1 MFKNFNIKNPQAST
15 YLLAFAIFIEIG
27 VAALAVYLGLM
38 TSSIGSNEVDVTI
51 LNKTMGPLLF
61 IVVAM
66 IELTR
71 VPLLISI
78 YRGNNF
84 LWRIFGSIFLIGI
97 MFLAFETLM
106 TAFQMNGAMQTGNI
120 DKTIIDKRAL
130 TEKSKILNEEILDL
144 SSLTQEKINND
155 YDEAIKR
162 INQEEDKEISNINDS
177 MQQIELLIAQ
187 SSIDSI
193 SDKES
198 ILNDE
203 LLNIDEIRNSQIN
216 EIKGSFRN
224 KEDKIINQI
233 SKIETNIIL
242 WNTRLNNSECGF
254 ARQFSSR
261 ECKESIT
268 SNEEELDNLNKE
280 LVRNEDT
287 LQREIDSINLDFK
300 EDKNAINNE
309 LKLLADKKI
318 QDESNIKG
326 EYALDLNKLRENKS
340 DIYDKYSERKKEV
353 LSKKNEKEIK
363 LDNAEKALETKKNE
377 KINLEKEISDKRDK
391 INQLSRTNPNYI
403 LAKNIG
409 SWIFDDCEGVEE
421 SSDVSSGCLAKTTG
435 LFWGSISLVVAITG
449 TVVAIGSEV
458 LRSTTIRE
466 RKSPK
471 GKRSM
476 RYLLV
481 GAYKYFRK
489 PKVIVKE
496 IEKIVEKPVEVVK
509 EVPVQKVEFTEVP
522 KIKEVIKKEIV
533 HVPLYTNDESL
544 IDINKNKK
552 NKNESD

>member
-144 SSLTQEKINND
+144 SSLTQEKINSD

-216 EIKGSFRN
+216 EIKGSFKN
-224 KEDKIINQI
+224 KEDNIINQI

-268 SNEEELDNLNKE
+268 SNEEELDNLNKK

-363 LDNAEKALETKKNE
+363 LANAEKVLETKKNE

-409 SWIFDDCEGVEE
+409 SWIFDV
-421 SSDVSSGCLAKTTG
+421 
-435 LFWGSISLVVAITG
+435 
-449 TVVAIGSEV
+449 
-458 LRSTTIRE
+458 
-466 RKSPK
+466 
-471 GKRSM
+471 
-476 RYLLV
+476 
-481 GAYKYFRK
+481 
-489 PKVIVKE
+489 
-496 IEKIVEKPVEVVK
+496 
-509 EVPVQKVEFTEVP
+509 
-522 KIKEVIKKEIV
+522 
-533 HVPLYTNDESL
+533 
-544 IDINKNKK
+544 
-552 NKNESD
+552 

>member
-38 TSSIGSNEVDVTI
+38 TASIGSNEVDVTI

-130 TEKSKILNEEILDL
+130 TEKSKILNQEILDL
-144 SSLTQEKINND
+144 SSLTQEKINSD

-162 INQEEDKEISNINDS
+162 ITQEEDKEILNINES

-193 SDKES
+193 SDKAT
-198 ILNDE
+198 ILNE
-203 LLNIDEIRNSQIN
+203 QLNDVDKVRNSQIS
-216 EIKGSFRN
+216 EVKDSFKN
-224 KEDKIINQI
+224 KEDKILSQI
-233 SKIETNIIL
+233 SKIESTIL
-242 WNTRLNNSECGF
+242 QWNTRLGNSECGF
-254 ARQFSSR
+254 ARQYSSR
-261 ECKESIT
+261 ECKEAIN
-268 SNEEELDNLNKE
+268 SNEEELDTLNKK
-280 LVRNEDT
+280 LSRNDDN
-287 LQREIDSINLDFK
+287 LQREIDSINSNFK
-300 EDKNAINNE
+300 KDINNINDE

-318 QDESNIKG
+318 QNESDIKG
-326 EYALDLNKLRENKS
+326 QYSIDLNKFRDKKS
-340 DIYDKYSERKKEV
+340 EIYNKYSERKKEA
-353 LSKKNEKEIK
+353 LLRKTEKETKLENVEKVLEIK
-363 LDNAEKALETKKNE
+363 KDERV
-377 KINLEKEISDKRDK
+377 NLEKEISDKRDK

-435 LFWGSISLVVAITG
+435 LFWGSISLVVAVTG

-466 RKSPK
+466 KRSPK

-489 PKVIVKE
+489 PKIVVKE
-496 IEKIVEKPVEVVK
+496 IEKIIEKPVEVVK

-552 NKNESD
+552 NKNDSD

>member
-38 TSSIGSNEVDVTI
+38 TASIGSNEVDVTI

-130 TEKSKILNEEILDL
+130 TEKSKILNQEILDL
-144 SSLTQEKINND
+144 SSLTQEKINSD

-162 INQEEDKEISNINDS
+162 ITQEEDKEILNINES

-193 SDKES
+193 SDKAT
-198 ILNDE
+198 ILNE
-203 LLNIDEIRNSQIN
+203 QLNDVDKVRNSQIS
-216 EIKGSFRN
+216 EVKDSFKN
-224 KEDKIINQI
+224 KEDKILSQI
-233 SKIETNIIL
+233 SKIESTIL
-242 WNTRLNNSECGF
+242 QWNTRLGNSECGF
-254 ARQFSSR
+254 ARQYSSR
-261 ECKESIT
+261 ECKEAIN
-268 SNEEELDNLNKE
+268 SNEEELDTLNKK
-280 LVRNEDT
+280 LSRNDDN
-287 LQREIDSINLDFK
+287 LQREIDSINSNFK
-300 EDKNAINNE
+300 KDINNINDE

-318 QDESNIKG
+318 QNESDIKG
-326 EYALDLNKLRENKS
+326 QYSIDLNKFRDKKS
-340 DIYDKYSERKKEV
+340 EIYNKYSERKKEA
-353 LSKKNEKEIK
+353 LLRKTEKETK
-363 LDNAEKALETKKNE
+363 LENAEKVLEIKKDE
-377 KINLEKEISDKRDK
+377 RVNLEKEISDKRDK

-435 LFWGSISLVVAITG
+435 LFWGSISLVVAVTG

-466 RKSPK
+466 RRSPK

-489 PKVIVKE
+489 PKIVVKE
-496 IEKIVEKPVEVVK
+496 IEKIIEKPVEVVK

-552 NKNESD
+552 NKNDSD

>member
-38 TSSIGSNEVDVTI
+38 TASIGSNEVDVTI

-130 TEKSKILNEEILDL
+130 TEKSKILNQEILDL
-144 SSLTQEKINND
+144 SSLTQEKINSD

-162 INQEEDKEISNINDS
+162 ITQEEDKEILNINES

-193 SDKES
+193 SDKAT
-198 ILNDE
+198 ILNE
-203 LLNIDEIRNSQIN
+203 QLNDVDKVRNSQIS
-216 EIKGSFRN
+216 EVKDSFKN
-224 KEDKIINQI
+224 KEDKILSQI
-233 SKIETNIIL
+233 SKIESTIL
-242 WNTRLNNSECGF
+242 QWNTRLGNSECGF
-254 ARQFSSR
+254 ARQYSSR
-261 ECKESIT
+261 ECKEAIN
-268 SNEEELDNLNKE
+268 SNEEELDTLNKK
-280 LVRNEDT
+280 LSRNDDN
-287 LQREIDSINLDFK
+287 LQREIDSINSNFK
-300 EDKNAINNE
+300 KDINNINDE

-318 QDESNIKG
+318 QNESDIKG
-326 EYALDLNKLRENKS
+326 QYSIDLNKFRDKKS
-340 DIYDKYSERKKEV
+340 EIYNKYSERKKEA
-353 LSKKNEKEIK
+353 LLRKTEKETK
-363 LDNAEKALETKKNE
+363 LENAEKVLEIKKDE
-377 KINLEKEISDKRDK
+377 RVNLEKEISDKRDK

-435 LFWGSISLVVAITG
+435 LFWGSISLVVAVTG

-466 RKSPK
+466 KRSPK

-489 PKVIVKE
+489 PKI
-496 IEKIVEKPVEVVK
+496 VVK
-509 EVPVQKVEFTEVP
+509 
-522 KIKEVIKKEIV
+522 
-533 HVPLYTNDESL
+533 
-544 IDINKNKK
+544 
-552 NKNESD
+552 

>member
-1 MFKNFNIKNPQAST
+1 
-15 YLLAFAIFIEIG
+15 
-27 VAALAVYLGLM
+27 
-38 TSSIGSNEVDVTI
+38 
-51 LNKTMGPLLF
+51 
-61 IVVAM
+61 
-66 IELTR
+66 
-71 VPLLISI
+71 
-78 YRGNNF
+78 
-84 LWRIFGSIFLIGI
+84 

-144 SSLTQEKINND
+144 SSLTQEKINSD

-216 EIKGSFRN
+216 EIKGSFKN
-224 KEDKIINQI
+224 KEDNIINQI

-268 SNEEELDNLNKE
+268 SNEEELDNLNKK

-300 EDKNAINNE
+300 ENKNAINNE

-363 LDNAEKALETKKNE
+363 LANAEKVLETKKNE